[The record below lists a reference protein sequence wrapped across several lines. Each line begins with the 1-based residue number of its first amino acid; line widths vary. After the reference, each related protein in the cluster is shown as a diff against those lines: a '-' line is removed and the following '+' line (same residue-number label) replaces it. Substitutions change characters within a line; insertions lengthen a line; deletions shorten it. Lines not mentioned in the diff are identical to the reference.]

1 MRGYI
6 IRRLILFF
14 PTILFATWILFILI
28 RVIPGDVIDLMLA
41 DFPDYDMVEEE
52 VIKDRL
58 LDALGL
64 DVPVHIQYGRWIG
77 ILPQKSGEFAGVLEG
92 NLGESLWKNEP
103 VTSLIFQRLPITF
116 ELGLLA
122 MLFGWFIALPV
133 GIISAIRQD
142 TVFDYGS
149 RSFAIIFVAAPGFWL
164 ATMVVVYPAIWWGW
178 SPSTTYIPFTENPLL
193 NLRQFGIPAI
203 LMGLAMSG
211 GIARIARTMMLEV
224 LRQDYIRTAW
234 AKGLSERTVVI
245 RHALKNALIP
255 LITILGMEIPS
266 LIAGSVIMEQI
277 FSLPGVGRL
286 FLEALNKRDYPI
298 VSGINMFLITTV
310 LIINLIVDIF
320 YGYLDPRIR
329 YD

>member
-6 IRRLILFF
+6 IKRLILFF
-14 PTILFATWILFILI
+14 PTILFATWILFCLI

-52 VIKDRL
+52 VIKERL
-58 LDALGL
+58 LEALGL
-64 DVPVHIQYGRWIG
+64 DVPVHIQYGRWMG
-77 ILPQKSGEFAGVLEG
+77 FLPQKSGEFAGVLEG

-103 VTSLIFQRLPITF
+103 VTSLIFERLPVTV

-122 MLFGWFIALPV
+122 MLLGWVIALPV

-178 SPSTTYIPFTENPLL
+178 SPSTTYVPLTEDIML

-234 AKGLSERTVVI
+234 AKGLSERTVIV

-255 LITILGMEIPS
+255 LVTILGMEIPS

-277 FSLPGVGRL
+277 FCLPGVGRL
-286 FLEALNKRDYPI
+286 FLEALSKRDYPI
-298 VSGINMFLITTV
+298 VSGVNMFLITTV
-310 LIINLIVDIF
+310 LVTNLVVDIF